1 MNDEKI
7 KGKLTD
13 EEKKKVTD
21 KVEEIIKWLE
31 VNPQA
36 EAEAYKEKTKELEA
50 VFHPLASK
58 LYQG

>member
-21 KVEEIIKWLE
+21 KVDEIIKWLE
-31 VNPQA
+31 ANP
-36 EAEAYKEKTKELEA
+36 
-50 VFHPLASK
+50 
-58 LYQG
+58 